1 MEVGI
6 YVWLASDIHCTVSKY
21 SSALYLDFSSICSVN
36 SSLLVIVQVSLDDKG
51 LQGDSYSTH
60 ALQGQVFL

>member
-6 YVWLASDIHCTVSKY
+6 YMWLASDIHCTVSKY
-21 SSALYLDFSSICSVN
+21 SSALHLDFSSICSVN

-51 LQGDSYSTH
+51 LQGDSYPTH
-60 ALQGQVFL
+60 SLQGQVFL

>member
-6 YVWLASDIHCTVSKY
+6 YMWLASDIHCTVSKY
-21 SSALYLDFSSICSVN
+21 SSALHLDFSSICSVN

>member
-6 YVWLASDIHCTVSKY
+6 YMWLASDIHCTVSKY
-21 SSALYLDFSSICSVN
+21 SSALHLDFSSICSVN

-51 LQGDSYSTH
+51 LQGDS
-60 ALQGQVFL
+60 

>member
-1 MEVGI
+1 VEVGI
-6 YVWLASDIHCTVSKY
+6 YMWLASDIHCTVSKY
-21 SSALYLDFSSICSVN
+21 SSALHLDFSSICSVN

>member
-6 YVWLASDIHCTVSKY
+6 YMWLASDTHCTVSKY
-21 SSALYLDFSSICSVN
+21 SSALHLDFSSICSVN

-51 LQGDSYSTH
+51 LQGDSYPTH